1 MESVKSYKIAVIG
14 SELPVLGFKLAGI
27 TEAFEV
33 ERGEEAERLLR
44 ELLQRQDIG
53 LIAITSG
60 LVRQIKDRK
69 LQNAITNSL
78 LPLIIEIPEYGE
90 KGVESETLKRLIIKA
105 IGIDITKNV

>member
-1 MESVKSYKIAVIG
+1 MEPVKGYKIALIG
-14 SELPVLGFKLAGI
+14 SELPVLGFKLAGL
-27 TEAFEV
+27 TESFKASG
-33 ERGEEAERLLR
+33 GEEAEKLLK

-53 LIAITSG
+53 LIAITSR
-60 LVRQIKDRK
+60 LVKQVKDRK

-90 KGVESETLKRLIIKA
+90 KGVESETLKMLIIKA